1 MGIMEILE
9 IGTQL
14 ENGNLENWKFGK
26 LEIWKN
32 GNSEKWKFRKIKIW
46 KNGNLEKWK
55 FGNMVI

>member
-14 ENGNLENWKFGK
+14 ENGNLEKWKFGK

-32 GNSEKWKFRKIKIW
+32 ENLAKQKFGKTDIW
-46 KNGNLEKWK
+46 KNEKTEIWK
-55 FGNMVI
+55 N